1 MAKESYARGTVRPL
15 FCKARNVS
23 EAFPVVAA
31 AIIVKPVDVSAA
43 ACVFTRNGRIST
55 RAKVN

>member
-31 AIIVKPVDVSAA
+31 AIIVKPVDVSGKMQRVDGNV
-43 ACVFTRNGRIST
+43 CL
-55 RAKVN
+55 

>member
-31 AIIVKPVDVSAA
+31 AIIVKPVDVSGMRFHA
-43 ACVFTRNGRIST
+43 
-55 RAKVN
+55 